1 MRGIVKLL
9 TLTQLVFGC
18 ANAAREPIY
27 DNEGGDCGGKCD
39 SADSSGYFLGSYDG
53 ARERFRATSARLAA
67 SAPGA
72 ERGHYEVASETD
84 DDLTTDWVY
93 LPAIGS
99 PQRLVI
105 VTSGVHGAEAFVGSA
120 VQELL
125 MREWLPG
132 VDRTDTSVLVVHALN
147 PWGYKHRRRVTEHNV
162 DLNRNLSVAD
172 ALFATPNPGYRE
184 LDAFLNPAKPVTFW
198 DVNTDIF
205 ELAAQAIKHGQTA
218 LRDATLN
225 GQYEFDRGIY
235 FGGFAPVPQKVS
247 LEELL
252 LRFIEP
258 HRAVFLMDLHT
269 GYGERGKLH
278 YFGDAGTSVE
288 AMKSVFDGFTI
299 DSAATNPDFYETN
312 GDMVKWLGQMMP
324 EDKIFLGTTLEYGT
338 LDSQT
343 LIGGIRSL
351 QRMRLENQGF
361 QHGFSSDRVKQGV
374 LQRFAD
380 MFDPPDGTWRRGILD
395 ATRRDVPILVDRFQK
410 L

>member
-1 MRGIVKLL
+1 MRSLVKLL
-9 TLTQLVFGC
+9 TLTQLLFGC
-18 ANAAREPIY
+18 ADAEREPIY
-27 DNEGGDCGGKCD
+27 DNEDGDCGGKCD
-39 SADSSGYFLGSYDG
+39 GADSTGYFLGSYDV
-53 ARERFRATSARLAA
+53 ARSRFRATAARLAA
-67 SAPGA
+67 SASGA
-72 ERGHYEVASETD
+72 EIGHYDVPSETD
-84 DDLTTDWVY
+84 GDLTTDWVY
-93 LPAIGS
+93 VPATGT

-120 VQELL
+120 VQEML
-125 MREWLPG
+125 MTEWLPG
-132 VDRTDTSVLVVHALN
+132 IRRDDTSVLIVHALN
-147 PWGYKHRRRVTEHNV
+147 PWGYKHRRRVTEQNV
-162 DLNRNLSVAD
+162 DLNRNLSID
-172 ALFATPNPGYRE
+172 PALFETANPGYRE
-184 LDAFLNPAKPVTFW
+184 LDAFLNPSKPVSFW

-235 FGGFAPVPQKVS
+235 FGGYEPVPQKAS
-247 LEELL
+247 LEELF
-252 LRFIEP
+252 LRFIAP

-288 AMKSVFDGFTI
+288 AMKKVFDGFTI

-312 GDMVKWLGQMMP
+312 GDMVKWLGQLMP
-324 EDKIFLGTTLEYGT
+324 ADKIFLGTTLEYGT

-343 LIGGIRSL
+343 LVGGIRSL

-361 QHGFSSDRVKQGV
+361 QHGFSSASVERGV
-374 LQRFAD
+374 LQRFSD
-380 MFDPPDGTWRRGILD
+380 MFDPPDATWRRTILD
-395 ATRRDVPILVDRFQK
+395 STRRDVPILVGRFQS

>member
-1 MRGIVKLL
+1 MRGLVKLL
-9 TLTQLVFGC
+9 TLTRRLFGY
-18 ANAAREPIY
+18 ADAQREPSC
-27 DNEGGDCGGKCD
+27 DDEGGDCGGTRD
-39 SADSSGYFLGSYDG
+39 SADTSGYFLGSYDG
-53 ARERFRATSARLAA
+53 ARARFRATAARLAA
-67 SAPGA
+67 SAPGS
-72 ERGHYEVASETD
+72 EIGHYEVPSQTD
-84 DDLTTDWVY
+84 RDLTTDWVY
-93 LPAIGS
+93 LPATGS

-105 VTSGVHGAEAFVGSA
+105 VTSGVHGAEAFVGSG

-132 VDRTDTSVLVVHALN
+132 VNRADTSVLVVHALN
-147 PWGYKHRRRVTEHNV
+147 PWGYKHRRRVTEQNV
-162 DLNRNLSVAD
+162 DLNRNLSVD
-172 ALFATPNPGYRE
+172 LALFATPNHGYRE
-184 LDAFLNPAKPVTFW
+184 LHAFLNPAKPVSFW

-205 ELAAQAIKHGQTA
+205 ELAAQAIKHGQTT
-218 LRDATLN
+218 LRDATLG
-225 GQYEFDRGIY
+225 GQYEFERGIY
-235 FGGFAPVPQKVS
+235 FGGFAPVPQKAS
-247 LEELL
+247 LEELF
-252 LRFIEP
+252 LRFVEP

-278 YFGDAGTSVE
+278 YFGDAGTSVD

-324 EDKIFLGTTLEYGT
+324 ADKVFLGTTLEYGT

-343 LIGGIRSL
+343 LVGGIRSL

-361 QHGFSSDRVKQGV
+361 QHGFASDGVKQGV

-380 MFDPPDGTWRRGILD
+380 MFDPPDGTWRRGVLD
-395 ATRRDVPILVDRFQK
+395 ATRRDVPILVGRFQK